1 MSKLLE
7 VKDLKTS
14 FKTHIGD
21 VQSVRG
27 VSFHLEKGEALG
39 VVGESGCG
47 KSVTMMTI
55 MRLLGENAKINVE
68 KIIFDDKDI
77 TKPTEKLMQTIRG
90 NDMSMIFQDPMTSL
104 NPLFTV
110 GDQLTEH
117 LIKHK
122 KISKKEAN
130 EKAIKMLDMVGIPS
144 PEKRLKQY
152 PHEFSGGMRQ
162 RVMIAMSLI
171 CEPKLIIADEPT
183 TALDVTIQAQI
194 LDLMKDI
201 KSKLDTS
208 IILITHDLGVVADL
222 CSRINVMYGGLIVE
236 EGTTEDIF
244 YRGRH
249 PYTWGLL
256 SSMPDLTGDKKERLY
271 TIPGN
276 PPNLANEVKG
286 DAFAVRNPY
295 ALNIDFEE
303 EPPMFEIN
311 EHHQAATWLLH
322 PDAPKVEMPQTLKKR
337 IEQLRREEKRY
348 AETEGAYGTD
358 E

>member
-55 MRLLGENAKINVE
+55 MRLLGENAKINAE

-130 EKAIKMLDMVGIPS
+130 EKAIKMIDMVGIPS

-194 LDLMKDI
+194 LDLMKDL

-256 SSMPDLTGDKKERLY
+256 RSVPNPKSELKEKLVPIEGQPPDLLKPPIGCPFTARCDYAMKICKEKQ
-271 TIPGN
+271 
-276 PPNLANEVKG
+276 PPL
-286 DAFAVRNPY
+286 
-295 ALNIDFEE
+295 
-303 EPPMFEIN
+303 FEISN
-311 EHHQAATWLLH
+311 GHRAACWQIGR
-322 PDAPKVEMPQTLKKR
+322 ASC
-337 IEQLRREEKRY
+337 RERVS
-348 AETEGAYGTD
+348 
-358 E
+358 

>member
-14 FKTHIGD
+14 FKTHIGG

-194 LDLMKDI
+194 LDLMKDL

-256 SSMPDLTGDKKERLY
+256 RSVPNPKSELKEKLVPIEGQPPDLLKPPIGCPFTARCDYAMKICKEKQ
-271 TIPGN
+271 
-276 PPNLANEVKG
+276 PPL
-286 DAFAVRNPY
+286 
-295 ALNIDFEE
+295 
-303 EPPMFEIN
+303 FEISN
-311 EHHQAATWLLH
+311 GHRAACWLCH
-322 PDAPKVEMPQTLKKR
+322 KNAPKVESP
-337 IEQLRREEKRY
+337 IGRE
-348 AETEGAYGTD
+348 
-358 E
+358 

>member
-1 MSKLLE
+1 M
-7 VKDLKTS
+7 V
-14 FKTHIGD
+14 
-21 VQSVRG
+21 
-27 VSFHLEKGEALG
+27 
-39 VVGESGCG
+39 
-47 KSVTMMTI
+47 
-55 MRLLGENAKINVE
+55 
-68 KIIFDDKDI
+68 
-77 TKPTEKLMQTIRG
+77 
-90 NDMSMIFQDPMTSL
+90 FQDPMLSL
-104 NPLFTV
+104 NPTISV
-110 GDQLTEH
+110 GQQICEAILKKE
-117 LIKHK
+117 
-122 KISKKEAN
+122 KISW
-130 EKAIKMLDMVGIPS
+130 EKAKEKALNLLQMVGLDAA
-144 PEKRLKQY
+144 EQRFQLQ
-152 PHEFSGGMRQ
+152 PHFFSGGMRQ
-162 RVMIAMSLI
+162 RCVLAIALAADPEI
-171 CEPKLIIADEPT
+171 LFADEPT
-183 TALDVTIQAQI
+183 TALDVTIQARI
-194 LDLMKDI
+194 LQLILNLQK
-201 KSKLDTS
+201 KLG
-208 IILITHDLGVVADL
+208 IAVIFITHNLGVVAKIADYV
-222 CSRINVMYGGLIVE
+222 NVMYAGKVVE
-236 EGTTEDIF
+236 TGKAEDIF
-244 YRGRH
+244 FDPRH

>member
-90 NDMSMIFQDPMTSL
+90 NYMSMIFQDPMTSL

-194 LDLMKDI
+194 LDLMKDL

-256 SSMPDLTGDKKERLY
+256 RSVPNPKSELKEKLVPIEGQPPDLLKPPIGCPFTARCDYAMKICKEKQ
-271 TIPGN
+271 
-276 PPNLANEVKG
+276 PPL
-286 DAFAVRNPY
+286 
-295 ALNIDFEE
+295 
-303 EPPMFEIN
+303 FEISN
-311 EHHQAATWLLH
+311 GHRAACWLCH
-322 PDAPKVEMPQTLKKR
+322 KNAPKVESP
-337 IEQLRREEKRY
+337 IGREE
-348 AETEGAYGTD
+348 
-358 E
+358 

>member
-7 VKDLKTS
+7 VKNLKTS

-27 VSFHLEKGEALG
+27 VSFHLDKGEALG

-55 MRLLGENAKINVE
+55 MRLLGENAKIE
-68 KIIFDDKDI
+68 AETITFADKDI
-77 TKPTEKLMQTIRG
+77 TNPTEKLMQTIRG

-122 KISKKEAN
+122 KISKKEAK

-194 LDLMKDI
+194 LDLMKDL
-201 KSKLDTS
+201 KDKLDTS

-244 YRGRH
+244 YRGKH

-256 SSMPDLTGDKKERLY
+256 RSVPNPKSELKEKLIPIEGQPPDLLK
-271 TIPGN
+271 
-276 PPNLANEVKG
+276 PPVGCPFTARCDYAMKICIEKQPPQFEVGENHKC
-286 DAFAVRNPY
+286 AC
-295 ALNIDFEE
+295 
-303 EPPMFEIN
+303 
-311 EHHQAATWLLH
+311 WLCH
-322 PDAPKVEMPQTLKKR
+322 EDAPKVESP
-337 IEQLRREEKRY
+337 IRRDK
-348 AETEGAYGTD
+348 
-358 E
+358 

>member
-14 FKTHIGD
+14 FKTHIGG

-183 TALDVTIQAQI
+183 TALDVTIHAQI
-194 LDLMKDI
+194 LDLMKDL

-256 SSMPDLTGDKKERLY
+256 RSVPNPKSELKEKLVPIEGQPPDLLKPPIGCPFTARCDYAMKICKEKQ
-271 TIPGN
+271 
-276 PPNLANEVKG
+276 PPL
-286 DAFAVRNPY
+286 
-295 ALNIDFEE
+295 
-303 EPPMFEIN
+303 FEISN
-311 EHHQAATWLLH
+311 GHRAACWLCH
-322 PDAPKVEMPQTLKKR
+322 KNAPKVESP
-337 IEQLRREEKRY
+337 IGRE
-348 AETEGAYGTD
+348 
-358 E
+358 

>member
-21 VQSVRG
+21 VHSVRG

-194 LDLMKDI
+194 LDLMKDL

-256 SSMPDLTGDKKERLY
+256 RSVPNPKSELKEKLVPIEGQPPDLLKPPIGCPFTARCDYAMKICKEKQ
-271 TIPGN
+271 
-276 PPNLANEVKG
+276 PPL
-286 DAFAVRNPY
+286 
-295 ALNIDFEE
+295 
-303 EPPMFEIN
+303 FEISN
-311 EHHQAATWLLH
+311 GHRAACWLCH
-322 PDAPKVEMPQTLKKR
+322 KNAPKVESP
-337 IEQLRREEKRY
+337 IGREE
-348 AETEGAYGTD
+348 
-358 E
+358 